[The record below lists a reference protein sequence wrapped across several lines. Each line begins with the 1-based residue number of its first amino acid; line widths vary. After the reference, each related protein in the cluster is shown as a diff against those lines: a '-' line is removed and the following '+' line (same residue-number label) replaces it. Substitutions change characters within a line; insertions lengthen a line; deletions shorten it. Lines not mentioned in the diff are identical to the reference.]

1 MKYLSLIPVLLGL
14 SSSVYAGWFS
24 GPPPKVTS
32 FSIVNSDVLELCF
45 DKPYYKELL
54 LYSLILTRDDGSKL
68 HIPKRYKKIYD
79 SDDRAEDVCYG
90 ISVSSFFSSLHSHR
104 TTLDLNLY
112 SYASVEVS
120 VAVAKGRQWSQRSQ
134 VDEEIF
140 NKTYRLPDESPFD
153 RLTDCEFANQIIM
166 KYKSVMDTVVKLYKT
181 RAPYDEVVHWHSN
194 GSKRGSGE
202 SYIDLDL
209 NRELGKKQGR
219 ELSNKVYEGFVKNLS
234 PLIREVKYSAQV
246 QLYPLPAVQEAYQPI
261 NNTLSYFLEQCS
273 EPLNIPLSATK

>member
-54 LYSLILTRDDGSKL
+54 LYSLTLTRDDGSKL
-68 HIPKRYKKIYD
+68 HIPKRYKEVYG
-79 SDDRAEDVCYG
+79 SDERAEDVCYG
-90 ISVSSFFSSLHSHR
+90 ISVSRFFSSLHSHR

-120 VAVAKGRQWSQRSQ
+120 VAVAKGRHRSQRST

-140 NKTYRLPDESPFD
+140 NKTYRLPHESPFD
-153 RLTDCEFANQIIM
+153 RLTDCEFANHIIVRA
-166 KYKSVMDTVVKLYKT
+166 KVLMDTVVQFYER
-181 RAPYDEVVHWHSN
+181 RASYDEIAHWHTYVYKKEIRN
-194 GSKRGSGE
+194 L
-202 SYIDLDL
+202 YMDLDV
-209 NRELGKKQGR
+209 NRELQKKQGR
-219 ELSNKVYEGFVKNLS
+219 ELSNKMYEGFVKNLY
-234 PLIREVKYSAQV
+234 PVIREIKYSAQV
-246 QLYPLPAVQEAYQPI
+246 QLFPLPALQEAYQPI

-273 EPLNIPLSATK
+273 EPLNIPLSGTK